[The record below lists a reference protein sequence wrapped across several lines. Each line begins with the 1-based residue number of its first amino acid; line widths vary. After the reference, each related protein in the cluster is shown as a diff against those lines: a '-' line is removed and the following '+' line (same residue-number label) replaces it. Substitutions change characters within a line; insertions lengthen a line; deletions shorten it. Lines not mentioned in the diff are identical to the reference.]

1 MIRNKLKMISLYRLI
16 NIAVLILF
24 FCILIPVNIQAGQ
37 EYIASSSYSNIVK
50 NTQII
55 NLPQNAFSRETFLFM
70 SAFGFFNTIGKAKI
84 NPSDTL
90 TKEEAL
96 AVILNSAGRQQ
107 DAFVRAE
114 KLELKRPS
122 GQKLVKP
129 YNYLYLGYIQLAY
142 DLKILSKKE
151 YQDAMAQVQP
161 SAREHEKMTQ
171 QLIKKNEDT
180 IAKAVYEGR
189 PYSYDDLVFVRSA
202 PATRQEVCYW
212 VVKAFKI
219 PISYENLAKTYPDYD
234 KIDSKFLSSI
244 NTLLKNGALVGRSD
258 GYLHPDDYITYE
270 ELAFVLG
277 NLKSNI
283 LSSNG
288 IKEVKLEIKDIQKL
302 SSGKV
307 IFVCENEGGDSL
319 NIVVTPSKQDF
330 AVIADSNLFSSSY
343 FQKGDYASFYINGK
357 NEVVL
362 ASLLQRPGEENI
374 TGAISKI
381 DTKKMTFSVKLS
393 DGKIYNLS
401 LNPKATIYDENSGKS
416 LNFSELNTGNLVQ
429 VKIRKN
435 RADTITLV
443 SLDSPQITRVQGVIA
458 RITSDRVVLNQN
470 GVLTKYLLSSDTV
483 YIDKGDF
490 SRVLTKNDFYDGMKV
505 LAGTACGYVQY
516 MSTTFDEKSENTV
529 SGILHEI
536 DSNLAY
542 IEIYNQDGMKK
553 SYRFSKK
560 LGIKVK
566 KDGNAVSLDSLLPGD
581 MVFLYFNGD
590 FVRTVTASSN
600 IQQKFAKIENVIRNL
615 ATGFPQKIIVNI
627 DGRIYGPYEIN
638 DKVDIVKNG
647 MPAALKDVVPGQ
659 YVKLTGSFY
668 GSSAYIRKIEISEN
682 EYVKNIYIAKG
693 MVVGDV
699 LYLSDIQILRNNA
712 FEPLYTWLS
721 FKIPSDLKFILDGNS
736 SATLSKLQNLPV
748 IVVTKE
754 RFSQE
759 ILDTIVAISRGT
771 FTKIQGEVSMTSS
784 NSITVAGNKYSIGSK
799 TYTISNGLL
808 TPASF
813 KVGDEIIGVASQDSL
828 VVAKKLQG
836 ISKPIFV
843 RGQVQDISEL
853 EYISLKDY
861 VYLDSQRGWQYVP
874 SKLTLLYDT
883 QTVLCDVYG
892 LGSPKEIL
900 NLKDKNIY
908 IIHDGKYANVIIDA
922 SFGGYIV
929 SGVVGKDM
937 KILNV
942 QYNDMMTQTWNR
954 VDKSFTLN
962 TTQAVLID
970 ANGNLRAEAPQFG
983 DRVLLL
989 ISQNNFDL
997 SREVLSPVIVI
1008 VNY

>member
-1 MIRNKLKMISLYRLI
+1 MIKGKIKITTLYRLI
-16 NIAVLILF
+16 SRVVLILF
-24 FCILIPVNIQAGQ
+24 FLTLIPANIQGAQ
-37 EYIASSSYSNIVK
+37 EYIASSSYSRMAK
-50 NTQII
+50 NTQAVD
-55 NLPQNAFSRETFLFM
+55 LPKNEVAREALLFL
-70 SAFGFFNTIGKAKI
+70 SSLGFFNTVAKAKI
-84 NPSDTL
+84 NPSDIL
-90 TKEEAL
+90 SKEEAL
-96 AVILNSAGRQQ
+96 SVILNSSGKQQ

-142 DLKILSKKE
+142 DMKILSKKE

-161 SAREHEKMTQ
+161 SEKEHEKMIQ
-171 QLIKKNEDT
+171 QLIKKNDET

-189 PYSYDDLVFVRSA
+189 PYSYDDLIFVRSG
-202 PATRQEVCYW
+202 PATRQEVCLW

-219 PISYENLAKTYPDYD
+219 PISYENLAKTYPDYN
-234 KIDSKFLSSI
+234 KIDSKFLSSV

-270 ELAFVLG
+270 ELAFILG
-277 NLKSNI
+277 SLKPNI
-283 LSSNG
+283 LSANG
-288 IKEVKLEIKDIQKL
+288 LKEVKLEIKDIQKL
-302 SSGKV
+302 NSDKMV
-307 IFVCENEGGDSL
+307 LVCEDDNGNDI
-319 NIVVTPSKQDF
+319 NITVSPGKQDF
-330 AVIADSNLFSSSY
+330 GVIANGNFLSSSY
-343 FQKGDYASFYINGK
+343 LQKGDYVAFYVNGK

-362 ASLLQRPGEENI
+362 ANILQRPGQENI
-374 TGAISKI
+374 KGVISKI
-381 DTKKMTFSVKLS
+381 DVKKRAFSLKLP
-393 DGKIYNLS
+393 DGKVYNLS
-401 LNPKATIYDENSGKS
+401 LHPKATIYDANSGKS
-416 LNFSELNTGNLVQ
+416 LDFSELNVGNLVQ
-429 VKIRKN
+429 VKVQKD
-435 RADTITLV
+435 RADGITLL
-443 SLDSPQITRVQGVIA
+443 SLDSPEITRVQGIIS
-458 RITSDRVVLNQN
+458 RISKDKIVLNQN
-470 GVLTKYLLSSDTV
+470 RVLTEYLLSPDTV

-490 SRVLTKNDFYDGMKV
+490 SRVLTKNDFYEGMKV

-516 MSTTFDEKSENTV
+516 LSTTFDEKSEDIV
-529 SGILHEI
+529 SGILHEV
-536 DSNLAY
+536 DSNLGY
-542 IEIYNQDGMKK
+542 LEIYNQEGNKK

-560 LGIKVK
+560 LGLKVK
-566 KDGNAVSLDSLLPGD
+566 KDGQNASLDSLLPGD
-581 MVFLYFNGD
+581 VVFLYFSGD

-600 IQQKFAKIENVIRNL
+600 LQQKVAKIENVVRNL
-615 ATGFPQKIIVNI
+615 ATGLPQKIIVNI

-638 DKVDIVKNG
+638 SDVEVIKNG
-647 MPAALKDVVPGQ
+647 MPAALKDIVPGQ
-659 YVKLTGSFY
+659 YVKLAGSFY
-668 GSSAYIRKIEISEN
+668 GSSAYIHRIEISGN

-693 MVVGDV
+693 TVNGDA
-699 LYLSDIQILRNNA
+699 LYLSDIQILRSNA

-721 FKIPSDLKFILDGNS
+721 FKIPSDLKFILDGS
-736 SATLSKLQNLPV
+736 SLAPLSKLQNLPV
-748 IVVTKE
+748 VVVTKE

-759 ILDTIVAISRGT
+759 VLDTVVAISRGT
-771 FTKIQGEVSMTSS
+771 FTKIQGEVSMVFP
-784 NSITVAGNKYSIGSK
+784 NSVVVSGNRYSIGNK

-808 TPASF
+808 TPANF

-843 RGQVQDISEL
+843 RGQVLDVSEL
-853 EYISLKDY
+853 EYITMKDY

-892 LGSPKEIL
+892 LGSPKDIL
-900 NLKDKNIY
+900 NLKNKSVY

-929 SGVVGKDM
+929 TGVVGKDM

-942 QYNDMMTQTWNR
+942 QYNDMMTQTWNK
-954 VDKSFTLN
+954 VDKSFILD
-962 TTQAVLID
+962 TTQAILLD

-989 ISQNNFDL
+989 VPQSSFDL
-997 SREVLSPVIVI
+997 SKSSISPTVVL